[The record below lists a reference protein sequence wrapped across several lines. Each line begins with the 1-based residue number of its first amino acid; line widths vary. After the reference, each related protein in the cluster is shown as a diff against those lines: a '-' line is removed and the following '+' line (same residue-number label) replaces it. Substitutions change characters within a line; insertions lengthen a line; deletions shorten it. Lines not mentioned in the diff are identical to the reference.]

1 MTDIADH
8 IFPPTD
14 ANSSP
19 SMNLEYSSF
28 TYWRDPLPA
37 VVDMKQK
44 SDEKTTE
51 NNAKKPEDEAAGH
64 ATSRKTS
71 HATSQNTTTTST
83 TASEEA
89 NIGQEGAKTL

>member
-1 MTDIADH
+1 MSDIADH

-44 SDEKTTE
+44 SDVEKTTE

-71 HATSQNTTTTST
+71 LATSQNTTTST